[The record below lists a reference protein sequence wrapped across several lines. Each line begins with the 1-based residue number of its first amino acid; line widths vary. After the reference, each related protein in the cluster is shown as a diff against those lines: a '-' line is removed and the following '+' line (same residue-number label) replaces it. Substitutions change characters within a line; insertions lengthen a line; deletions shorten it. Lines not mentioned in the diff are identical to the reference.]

1 MSPRAV
7 ISSRRLVV
15 PLTAAAA
22 IAAGSQ
28 LAGEELAKV
37 EAVVSTPAQRIVEF
51 TTPSHSPV
59 GANRQEK
66 EAAEAMKLR
75 LREGTRLK
83 DVVGRFRQS
92 GDSLVFIDGENRELG
107 GLPNLNLERVARM
120 LQSVEEPESVSWSI
134 SGTVT
139 EYSGQNH
146 LLITRAIFRSAA
158 PPPTPENVVE

>member
-1 MSPRAV
+1 MSPRMALT
-7 ISSRRLVV
+7 SRRLAIT
-15 PLTAAAA
+15 LSAAAA
-22 IAAGSQ
+22 TAVGGQ
-28 LAGEELAKV
+28 LLAEELAKEEV
-37 EAVVSTPAQRIVEF
+37 TVSTPAQRIVEF
-51 TTPSHSPV
+51 TTPPHQPI

-66 EAAEAMKLR
+66 EAAEALKLR

-83 DVVGRFRQS
+83 DVIGRFRQS

-120 LQSVEEPESVSWSI
+120 LQSVEEPESVTWSI

-146 LLITRAIFRSAA
+146 LLITRAVFRSAA
-158 PPPTPENVVE
+158 PPPTPENVAE

>member
-1 MSPRAV
+1 MSPRADRTT
-7 ISSRRLVV
+7 RRIAAVLS
-15 PLTAAAA
+15 AAAA
-22 IAAGSQ
+22 TVIGGQ
-28 LAGEELAKV
+28 LLADEEM
-37 EAVVSTPAQRIVEF
+37 VVSTPAQRIVEF
-51 TTPSHSPV
+51 TTPSHQPI

-66 EAAEAMKLR
+66 EAAEALKLR

-83 DVVGRFRQS
+83 DVVGRFRQA

-120 LQSVEEPESVSWSI
+120 LQSVEEPESVTWSI

-146 LLITRAIFRSAA
+146 LLITRAVFRSAA
-158 PPPTPENVVE
+158 PPPTPENVAE

>member
-1 MSPRAV
+1 MSPHAGRSTRRIAV
-7 ISSRRLVV
+7 VLS
-15 PLTAAAA
+15 AAAA
-22 IAAGSQ
+22 TAIGGQ
-28 LAGEELAKV
+28 LLAEEAV
-37 EAVVSTPAQRIVEF
+37 VVSTPAQRIVEF
-51 TTPSHSPV
+51 TTPSHQPI

-66 EAAEAMKLR
+66 EAAEALKLR

-120 LQSVEEPESVSWSI
+120 LQSVEEPESVTWSI

-158 PPPTPENVVE
+158 PPPTPENVAE

>member
-1 MSPRAV
+1 MSPHAGRSTRRIAV
-7 ISSRRLVV
+7 VLS
-15 PLTAAAA
+15 AAAA
-22 IAAGSQ
+22 TAIGGQ
-28 LAGEELAKV
+28 LVAEEAV
-37 EAVVSTPAQRIVEF
+37 VVSTPAQRIVEF
-51 TTPSHSPV
+51 TTPSHQPI
-59 GANRQEK
+59 GANGQEK
-66 EAAEAMKLR
+66 EAAEALKLR

-120 LQSVEEPESVSWSI
+120 LQSVEEPESVTWSI

-146 LLITRAIFRSAA
+146 LLITRAVFRSAA
-158 PPPTPENVVE
+158 PPPMPENVAE

>member
-1 MSPRAV
+1 MSSHAARSTRRFAV
-7 ISSRRLVV
+7 VLS
-15 PLTAAAA
+15 AAAG
-22 IAAGSQ
+22 AALSGRL
-28 LAGEELAKV
+28 LAEEA
-37 EAVVSTPAQRIVEF
+37 AVVSSPAQRNVEL
-51 TTPSHSPV
+51 TTPSHQPV
-59 GANRQEK
+59 GAHRQEK

-120 LQSVEEPESVSWSI
+120 LQSVEEPESISWSI

-146 LLITRAIFRSAA
+146 LLITRAVFRSAA
-158 PPPTPENVVE
+158 PPPSPENVAE

>member
-1 MSPRAV
+1 MSPHAARSTRRIAAV
-7 ISSRRLVV
+7 LS
-15 PLTAAAA
+15 AAAA
-22 IAAGSQ
+22 TAIGGQ
-28 LAGEELAKV
+28 LLAEEEV
-37 EAVVSTPAQRIVEF
+37 VVSTPAQRIVEF
-51 TTPSHSPV
+51 TTPSHQPI

-66 EAAEAMKLR
+66 EAAEALKLR

-83 DVVGRFRQS
+83 DVLGRFRQS

-120 LQSVEEPESVSWSI
+120 LQSVEEPESVTWSI

-146 LLITRAIFRSAA
+146 LLITRAVFRSAA
-158 PPPTPENVVE
+158 APPTPENVAE

>member
-1 MSPRAV
+1 MSPRAALT
-7 ISSRRLVV
+7 SRRFV
-15 PLTAAAA
+15 LTLSAAAA
-22 IAAGSQ
+22 TAVAGQ
-28 LAGEELAKV
+28 LVAEELTKE
-37 EAVVSTPAQRIVEF
+37 EAAVSTPAHRIVEF

-75 LREGTRLK
+75 LREGTHLK
-83 DVVGRFRQS
+83 DVIGRFRQS
-92 GDSLVFIDGENRELG
+92 GDSLVFVDAENRELG
-107 GLPNLNLERVARM
+107 GLPNLNLERIARM

-146 LLITRAIFRSAA
+146 LLITRAVFRSAA
-158 PPPTPENVVE
+158 PPPSPENVAQ

>member
-1 MSPRAV
+1 MSPHAGRSTRRIAV
-7 ISSRRLVV
+7 VLS
-15 PLTAAAA
+15 AAAA
-22 IAAGSQ
+22 TAIGGQ
-28 LAGEELAKV
+28 LLAEEAV
-37 EAVVSTPAQRIVEF
+37 VVSTPTQRIVEF
-51 TTPSHSPV
+51 TTPSHQPI

-66 EAAEAMKLR
+66 EAAEALKLR

-92 GDSLVFIDGENRELG
+92 GDSLLFIDGENRELG

-120 LQSVEEPESVSWSI
+120 LQSVEEPESVTWSI

-146 LLITRAIFRSAA
+146 LLITRAVFRSAA
-158 PPPTPENVVE
+158 PPPTPENVAE

>member
-1 MSPRAV
+1 MSPRMAHT
-7 ISSRRLVV
+7 SRRLAIT
-15 PLTAAAA
+15 LSAAAA
-22 IAAGSQ
+22 TAVGGQ
-28 LAGEELAKV
+28 LLAEELAEE
-37 EAVVSTPAQRIVEF
+37 EAVASTSAQRIVEF
-51 TTPSHSPV
+51 TTPSHQPI

-66 EAAEAMKLR
+66 EAAEALKLR

-120 LQSVEEPESVSWSI
+120 LQSVEEPESVTWSI

-146 LLITRAIFRSAA
+146 LLITRAVFRSAA
-158 PPPTPENVVE
+158 PPPTPENVAE

>member
-1 MSPRAV
+1 MSPHAGRSTRRIAV
-7 ISSRRLVV
+7 VLS
-15 PLTAAAA
+15 AAAA
-22 IAAGSQ
+22 TAIGGQ
-28 LAGEELAKV
+28 LLAEEAV
-37 EAVVSTPAQRIVEF
+37 VVSTPAQRIVEF
-51 TTPSHSPV
+51 AKPSHQPI

-66 EAAEAMKLR
+66 EAAEALKLR

-83 DVVGRFRQS
+83 DVIGRFRQS

-120 LQSVEEPESVSWSI
+120 LQSVEEPESVTWSI

-146 LLITRAIFRSAA
+146 LLITRAVFRSAA
-158 PPPTPENVVE
+158 PPPTPENVAE